1 MKSFY
6 ESDFE
11 EWLKNETNL
20 SDSSQYKYLSAIK
33 GSISKRCI
41 DYGVTKVNLLDVRD
55 PILLEN
61 IRECLEGDERYIS
74 LNETG
79 KGMYKSSLD
88 YFHRYL
94 EGNSSSINSLSFDGI
109 QEDHPIVTTES
120 ISIIKARTGQGK
132 YRKSL
137 ENYWGKR
144 CSVTGT
150 PDSNEGTL
158 LIASHIKP
166 WSDSNNKERIDQF
179 NGLLLTPNL
188 DKAFDRGYITFDKS
202 GDIIISSQLN
212 SPQGFGITKKLS
224 IQPNK
229 LNQIHFEYLNY
240 HRKKI
245 FISPSHEAFN

>member
-1 MKSFY
+1 MKSFFK
-6 ESDFE
+6 SDFE
-11 EWLKNETNL
+11 AWLKNKTKL
-20 SDSSQYKYLSAIK
+20 SEKSQYNYLSSIK

-41 DYGVTKVNLLDVRD
+41 DYGVTKVNLLDVED

-61 IRECLEGDERYIS
+61 IRECLRGDERYITF
-74 LNETG
+74 N
-79 KGMYKSSLD
+79 KKQNDMPKRSLD
-88 YFHRYL
+88 YFAKYL
-94 EGNSSSINSLSFDGI
+94 EESSPSIHSSTFDGI
-109 QEDHPIVTTES
+109 QDDHPIVTTES
-120 ISIIKARTGQGK
+120 VAIIKARTGQGK

-202 GDIIISSQLN
+202 GHIIISSQLN
-212 SPQGFGITKKLS
+212 SPQGFGITEKLS
-224 IQPNK
+224 IQSNM

-245 FISPSHEAFN
+245 FISASHEAFN